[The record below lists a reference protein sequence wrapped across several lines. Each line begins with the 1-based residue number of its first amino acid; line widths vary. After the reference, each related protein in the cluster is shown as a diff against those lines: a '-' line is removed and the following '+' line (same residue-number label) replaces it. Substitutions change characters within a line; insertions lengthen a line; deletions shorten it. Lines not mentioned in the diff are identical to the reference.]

1 MNYIAPEVIKKKG
14 YDAQYA
20 DIWSCG
26 IILFYMLTGRK
37 PFESQEIGDF
47 TETM

>member
-1 MNYIAPEVIKKKG
+1 MSYLAPEMIKNKG
-14 YDAQYA
+14 YDVFCA

-37 PFESQEIGDF
+37 PFDNEARDI
-47 TETM
+47 